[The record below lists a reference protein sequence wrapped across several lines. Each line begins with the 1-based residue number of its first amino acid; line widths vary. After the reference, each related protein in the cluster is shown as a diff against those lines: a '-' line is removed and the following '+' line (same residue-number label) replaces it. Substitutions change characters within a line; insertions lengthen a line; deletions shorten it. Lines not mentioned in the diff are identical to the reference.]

1 MISAIWKVAV
11 PRLLVVVAVAVAVG
25 LFTGQMVI
33 CLLVTLSGALGLS
46 YYRLFLLDRWLRHRR
61 KLEPPNL
68 SGPWGDVVA
77 LVVRI
82 YRRKKFHKKRMLE
95 ALREFRQLTSALPDG
110 IVVLG
115 RDRDIQWFNPKAA
128 RMLGLRRKIDF
139 GHRIDNLV
147 RNPEFQTYLDRGDFS
162 LPVII
167 RKLTGQDIH
176 LALQMVDYGD
186 GQKLL
191 VVRDVSREILIE
203 AMRKD
208 FVANASHE
216 LRSPLTVI
224 AGYVDTLA
232 DDPGMDAEI
241 RHALEE
247 MRRQTARMQ
256 AVVDDLIELSRL
268 ESSNSEAPFV
278 FVDVTGLL
286 ALMRRE
292 VIARPDRGCEFDLQC
307 DSETGMLGAESELHS
322 IFYNLIGNAIKYT
335 PAGGNVLARWWTDEN
350 GGHFSVVDTGVGIAA
365 EHLPRLTERFYR
377 VDPGRARTSG
387 GSGLGLSIVKHALQ
401 RHGGTLDIVSEQGKG
416 STFTCHFP
424 ETRLALR
431 DGADA

>member
-11 PRLLVVVAVAVAVG
+11 PRLLLVLGLAAVVG
-25 LFTGQMVI
+25 LITGQMLACV
-33 CLLVTLSGALGLS
+33 LLALGGALALN
-46 YYRLFLLDRWLRHRR
+46 YYRLYLLERWLRHRR
-61 KLEPPNL
+61 NLDPPNL

-95 ALREFRQLTSALPDG
+95 VVREFRQLTSALPDG

-115 RDRDIQWFNPKAA
+115 RDREIQWFNPKAA
-128 RMLGLRRKIDF
+128 RMLGLQRKVDF

-147 RNPEFQTYLDRGDFS
+147 RNPEFQSYLDRGDFA
-162 LPVII
+162 LPVVV

-176 LALQMVDYGD
+176 LSLQMVDYGE

-232 DDPGMDAEI
+232 DDPIIDADI

-247 MRRQTARMQ
+247 MRRQSARMQ

-268 ESSNSEAPFV
+268 ESNDSEAPFI
-278 FVDVTGLL
+278 FVDVPGLL
-286 ALMRRE
+286 ALMRRD
-292 VIARPDRGCEFDLQC
+292 VIARPDRTCEFQFE
-307 DSETGMLGAESELHS
+307 SESVSGMLGAESELHS
-322 IFYNLIGNAIKYT
+322 VFSNLIGNAIKYT
-335 PAGGNVLARWWTDEN
+335 PAGGRVVARWWTDAH
-350 GGHFSVVDTGVGIAA
+350 GGHFSVTDTGVGIAP

-377 VDPGRARTSG
+377 VDPGRSRASG
-387 GSGLGLSIVKHALQ
+387 GSGLGLAIVKHALQ
-401 RHGGTLDIVSEQGKG
+401 RHGGSMDIVSEEGKG

-424 ETRLALR
+424 DARIATR
-431 DGADA
+431 D